1 MSSGEYDPFN
11 PPVQG
16 KVLGESDKEKL
27 IASYPGGPDL
37 EISERRDYYRDN
49 VTQNGNITNGYR
61 FSSFTT
67 HYKETETGS
76 WNDITDVETGTDGS
90 GQPTLVELLDGVKW
104 PLPNLNSSPSGS
116 PGTPGGTYHF
126 QPGIPLLQ
134 EPLATWLSVP
144 DKMYGSGESL
154 LNTND
159 ESRKMSAQDF
169 EHLSLGSS
177 S

>member
-16 KVLGESDKEKL
+16 KVLGESDREKL
-27 IASYPGGPDL
+27 IASYPGGPGL

-49 VTQNGNITNGYR
+49 VTNNASITNGYR
-61 FSSFTT
+61 FSSFST
-67 HYKETETGS
+67 HYKDPDGS
-76 WNDITDVETGTDGS
+76 WVDITDVETGADGS

-104 PLPNLNSSPSGS
+104 PLPNLNSSPSTTSGS
-116 PGTPGGTYHF
+116 PGGTYHF

-159 ESRKMSAQDF
+159 ESRKMSEQDF
-169 EHLSLGSS
+169 EHLDLGSS